1 MPEKLIKSKQRVKDF
16 AEVFTPK
23 HIVKDMCDLVPAEMW
38 VNVDTT
44 FLEPAC
50 GTGNFLVEILERKF
64 KLCENWEDGLRALK
78 SVYGVDIQQDNV
90 EEAKGRLFEMYIK
103 RFPKSPAISGLIAAQ
118 ILENNIVCGN
128 FIKEYT
134 DEKRINEQKKK
145 RKKEQKMTE
154 LEKIAKEA
162 TDHGM
167 TYGEYV
173 SWKARAKIEQQQN
186 CRSAKQIAELNKK
199 RGKKK

>member
-103 RFPKSPAISGLIAAQ
+103 RFPKSPAISGLIASQ
-118 ILENNIVCGN
+118 ILERNIVCGN

-134 DEKRINEQKKK
+134 GEIEKK
-145 RKKEQKMTE
+145 RAKKEA
-154 LEKIAKEA
+154 AKRRKNEV
-162 TDHGM
+162 THSK
-167 TYGEYV
+167 E
-173 SWKARAKIEQQQN
+173 
-186 CRSAKQIAELNKK
+186 
-199 RGKKK
+199 

>member
-64 KLCENWEDGLRALK
+64 KLCKDWEDGLRALK

-103 RFPKSPAISGLIAAQ
+103 QFPKSPAISGLIAAQ

-134 DEKRINEQKKK
+134 DEIEKK
-145 RKKEQKMTE
+145 RAKKEA
-154 LEKIAKEA
+154 AK
-162 TDHGM
+162 
-167 TYGEYV
+167 
-173 SWKARAKIEQQQN
+173 
-186 CRSAKQIAELNKK
+186 RSKK
-199 RGKKK
+199 